1 MVELPERSQV
11 SVGGE
16 CQRNYSTLM
25 LSWSANGSH
34 YQTSWNFSMVCV
46 CVCVCVFRI
55 SVLFTKWKRDFVKSP
70 LNFEL

>member
-16 CQRNYSTLM
+16 CHRNYSTLM
-25 LSWSANGSH
+25 LSWSANGSD

-46 CVCVCVFRI
+46 CVLRI